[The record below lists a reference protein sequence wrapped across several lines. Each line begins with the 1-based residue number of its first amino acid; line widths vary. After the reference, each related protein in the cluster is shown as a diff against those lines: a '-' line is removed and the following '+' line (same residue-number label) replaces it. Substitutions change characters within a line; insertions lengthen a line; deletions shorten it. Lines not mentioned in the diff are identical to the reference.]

1 MTLPQGTT
9 GDDILDI
16 VPGEYGRVV
25 AGTGYDR
32 IRIDWSSVDASIIVV
47 LGSFLTVEQG
57 AYFNGSLIDPGGEIS
72 LLYAE
77 RLDLKLGAGDDR
89 IDGNSSVYPDG
100 TTAQAWNHLGV
111 VDGGAGRDS
120 VQTTFG
126 SQLLPVVMR
135 STGVGSWEI
144 TEDGVVTTVLSNI
157 ETVFISSGQ
166 GDDSLTGGVGLDV
179 LEGDAGDDFLSGLGG
194 TDYLNGE
201 AGNDFI
207 DGGDDADTLRGESG
221 EDSIFGGRGDDTLL
235 GGEDN
240 DTLDGGSG
248 EDKLYGDG
256 GNDSLSGGDGND
268 GLIGGAGT
276 DLMAGG
282 AGDDSYIVEDTGDRV
297 VEIAGEGRDTIY
309 TLTDFELA
317 RGSAVEVLTAYD
329 RGSAA
334 ALRLTGNELGQS
346 IYGTAGANLLI
357 GGGGADMLAGMSGD
371 DAYIVDG
378 DDDVVEAV
386 GGGNDTVYA
395 NGSFTLGA
403 GSAVETIT
411 VYDRATTNALNLFG
425 NELAQRIIGNDGSNG
440 LRSGGGADILYGL
453 GGDDSFV
460 VESGDA
466 QIIEFAGGGRDT
478 VYATVSYSLGGDAA
492 VELLTAYDRAGT
504 AALNFGGNQFDQSI
518 YGNAGSNFLN
528 GGGGSDTL
536 YGLGGDDA
544 YLVDALNDQVVEF
557 AGGGTDTVYATGS
570 FALGSGS
577 EVETLTVYDR
587 GTANALNLTGS
598 DTANRIIG
606 NDGANVLDGK
616 GGADTL
622 YGLGGAD
629 VFAFS
634 SALGA
639 GNVDTVIGFASGSD
653 HIQLSS
659 AIFGGLGTGPLAT
672 GAFATG
678 TAAADADDRI
688 VYDQATGRL
697 SYDADGSG
705 AGAAVDFALLSPGTV
720 LAASDF
726 FLV

>member
-1 MTLPQGTT
+1 MTLPQGTA
-9 GDDILDI
+9 GNDILDV
-16 VPGEYGRVV
+16 VPGEYGQVV
-25 AGTGYDR
+25 AGLGNDR
-32 IRIDWSSVDASIIVV
+32 VRIDWSSVDASVIVW
-47 LGSFLTVEQG
+47 LGSFLTVEHG
-57 AYFNGSLIDPGGEIS
+57 AYFHGGLIDPGGEIM

-100 TTAQAWNHLGV
+100 RIAQGWNHLGV

-120 VQTTFG
+120 VQTTFA

-157 ETVFISSGQ
+157 ETVFISGGQ
-166 GDDSLTGGVGLDV
+166 GDDSLTGGGDVDV

-201 AGNDFI
+201 TGDDVI
-207 DGGDDADTLRGESG
+207 DGGDGADTLRGESG

-235 GGEDN
+235 GGDDN
-240 DTLDGGSG
+240 DMLDGGAG
-248 EDKLYGDG
+248 EDRLYGDG
-256 GNDSLSGGDGND
+256 GDDTLSGGDGND
-268 GLIGGAGT
+268 GLIGGAGA

-282 AGDDSYIVEDTGDRV
+282 AGDDSYIVEDTSDRV
-297 VEIAGEGRDTIY
+297 LEIAGEGRDTIY
-309 TLTDFELA
+309 TLTDFELTH
-317 RGSAVEVLTAYD
+317 GSAVEVLTAYD

-346 IYGTAGANLLI
+346 IYGTAGANLLN
-357 GGGGADMLAGMSGD
+357 GGGGADMLLGMSGD

-378 DDDVVEAV
+378 DDSVFEAI

-395 NGSFTLGA
+395 NGSFTLSA

-425 NELAQRIIGNDGSNG
+425 NERAQRIIGNDGSNG
-440 LRSGGGADILYGL
+440 LRSGGGADALYGL

-460 VESGDA
+460 VESADA
-466 QIIEFAGGGRDT
+466 QVVEFVGGGRDT
-478 VYATVSYSLGGDAA
+478 LYATVSYGLGGDAA
-492 VELLTAYDRAGT
+492 VEVLTAYDRAGT
-504 AALNFGGNQFDQSI
+504 ASLNLVGNGYDQTL

-544 YLVDALNDQVVEF
+544 YFVNGPSDQVIEF
-557 AGGGTDTVYATGS
+557 AGEGTDTVYATGS
-570 FALGSGS
+570 FALASAS

-587 GTANALNLTGS
+587 ATANALGLTGS

-606 NDGANVLDGK
+606 NDGANILDGK

-622 YGLGGAD
+622 FGLGGAD

-634 SALGA
+634 SALGPN
-639 GNVDTVIGFASGSD
+639 NVDSVNGFTTGSD
-653 HIQLSS
+653 RIQLSS
-659 AIFGGLGTGPLAT
+659 AIFSGLGAGPLAP
-672 GAFATG
+672 GAFAMGGVATDG
-678 TAAADADDRI
+678 DDRI
-688 VYDQATGRL
+688 LYDPTTGTL
-697 SYDADGSG
+697 SYDSDGSG
-705 AGAAVDFALLSPGTV
+705 VGAAIAFALFTPGTS